1 MSVSVD
7 RSPDGGETGSIPVRE
22 TPGSTP
28 GTDTYSDIAQL
39 VEQRTVNPWVVGSSP
54 TVGAFLLIR
63 RN

>member
-7 RSPDGGETGSIPVRE
+7 RSPDGGETGSIPVTE
-22 TPGSTP
+22 ISGSTP

-63 RN
+63 RK

>member
-39 VEQRTVNPWVVGSSP
+39 VEQWTVNPWVVGSSP

-63 RN
+63 RK

>member
-7 RSPDGGETGSIPVRE
+7 RSPDEGETGSIPVRE
-22 TPGSTP
+22 NLGSTP

-54 TVGAFLLIR
+54 TVGVFR
-63 RN
+63 

>member
-63 RN
+63 RK